1 MRKDKAPDLKGVR
14 KRTGGRST
22 KVRMGPLQYVLKDAW
37 RKRSRSILSMG
48 GVAALSFLFV
58 IFSSMDEGLD
68 RYFEGRNDIGEPTA
82 EEKTLNSL
90 RDVMQDWTYLISV
103 MCLILM
109 ILVVANTAAITV
121 VERKVELATLRA
133 VGLKGHQVYM
143 MVLGSMFILVYG
155 GVAAGTILGAASVPL
170 LDQVEFAF
178 WGDGIGFPMALDPII
193 ILYVIGI
200 GTISGILGMAP
211 PLLLIRLSSPSEV
224 LRNG

>member
-1 MRKDKAPDLKGVR
+1 MRKDKAPDLKGRR
-14 KRTGGRST
+14 KRTGGRSK
-22 KVRMGPLQYVLKDAW
+22 KVSMGPVQYVLKDAW

-48 GVAALSFLFV
+48 GVAALAFLFV

-68 RYFEGRNDIGEPTA
+68 RYFEGRNDIGEPTQ

-90 RDVMQDWTYLISV
+90 RDVMHDWTYLISV

-143 MVLGSMFILVYG
+143 MVLGSMFILLYG
-155 GVAAGTILGAASVPL
+155 GVAVGTILGAICVPL
-170 LDQVEFAF
+170 LDMVEFAF

-193 ILYVIGI
+193 ILYVVGI
-200 GTISGILGMAP
+200 GTISGLFGMAP